1 MSDLF
6 GAIDVNLASGVT
18 GTLPVAN
25 GGTGATTFTA
35 NRVLLGNG
43 TSAITTSSN
52 LSFNTSTNLLTVGGG
67 AMTAGLSLSG
77 AATINPG
84 GVTISSNQH
93 LINAT
98 FSPTYNANSIT
109 SYLLQADMTSAN
121 GGTLTSNNYATA
133 RLTQTL
139 ASSTAASQAQCV
151 SIQVTNSSPNVT
163 LLYGL
168 QGTITEN
175 ATSGTLTGRTG
186 FRMDVNKTASALDS
200 GTGTGFQ
207 STVADNSATGRW
219 TNGYGLIG
227 NVTNAVTGRG
237 ISATLTTSKGTGNSQ
252 YGIEIANN
260 VSGSGVVVDNAYGIN
275 LAATASSSGVITNY
289 YGIRQNTVPT
299 GATNTYFLYNDQTA
313 GHIYNKNSAS
323 LGVNSTGARLTV
335 RGAGTTSGTTT
346 LLAENSS
353 GTDILQITDDG
364 MSAFGTTPGS
374 TTKLIVRGASS
385 DTTTTALDV
394 QRSSGTSNLKVRN
407 DGKVAINNAA
417 YQDAL
422 TVNGKVRADGLVL
435 TNQTAV
441 TSSGQLIYNNG
452 SGGTFSGYMTLGDGT
467 AQLGILP
474 TMIERSCIDYNVSWT
489 VGRTR
494 AFWTVPARFDGWK
507 IGKVYIEVSSI
518 GSGAGDDELTLE
530 ISGVGPDAQIITAGS
545 HTLVANETINT
556 DDIVTFYVT
565 EISATPAKGLNV
577 SLELIKQ

>member
-1 MSDLF
+1 M
-6 GAIDVNLASGVT
+6 
-18 GTLPVAN
+18 
-25 GGTGATTFTA
+25 
-35 NRVLLGNG
+35 
-43 TSAITTSSN
+43 
-52 LSFNTSTNLLTVGGG
+52 
-67 AMTAGLSLSG
+67 
-77 AATINPG
+77 NPG

-98 FSPTYNANSIT
+98 FSPTYTANSIT
-109 SYLLQADMTSAN
+109 SYLLQADMTPAN
-121 GGTLTSNNYATA
+121 GGTLTSNNYATS
-133 RLTQTL
+133 RITHTL
-139 ASSTAASQAQCV
+139 ASSTAAAQAQCI
-151 SIQVTNSSPNVT
+151 SLQVTNSSPNVT

-175 ATSGTLTGRTG
+175 ASSGTLTGRTG
-186 FRMDVNKTASALDS
+186 FRMDVNKTASGLDS

-207 STVADNSATGRW
+207 TTVADNSATGRW

-227 NVTNAVTGRG
+227 NVTNAITARG
-237 ISATLTTSKGTGNSQ
+237 ISSTITTNKGTGNSQ

-260 VSGSGVVVDNAYGIN
+260 VSGAGVVVSNAFGIN
-275 LAATASSSGVITNY
+275 LVATASSSGVITNY

-299 GATNTYFLYNDQTA
+299 GATNTYFLYNDTGA

-335 RGAGTTSGTTT
+335 RGAGATSGTTT
-346 LLAENSS
+346 ALFENSS

-374 TTKLIVRGASS
+374 TTKVIVRGASS

-407 DGKVAINNAA
+407 DGKISVNNAA
-417 YQDAL
+417 FQDAL
-422 TVNGKVRADGLVL
+422 TVNGKVRADGVVL
-435 TNQTAV
+435 TSQAAS
-441 TSSGQLIYNNG
+441 TSSGQLIYNNA
-452 SGGTFSGYMTLGDGT
+452 GGAFSGYMTLGDGT

-565 EISATPAKGLNV
+565 QISATPAKGLNV